1 MKLCLNLRAKF
12 DRYLVKRQS
21 FCNKVA
27 PMNKILEYLRNSLKS
42 CQGGL
47 AMFLADESLN
57 DLNAMDQFFDSE
69 EVFVR

>member
-12 DRYLVKRQS
+12 GRSCKKAVVLQQS
-21 FCNKVA
+21 CTNEQNA
-27 PMNKILEYLRNSLKS
+27 GISRNSPKS
-42 CQGGL
+42 CQGRL
-47 AMFLADESLN
+47 AMFLAAESLN